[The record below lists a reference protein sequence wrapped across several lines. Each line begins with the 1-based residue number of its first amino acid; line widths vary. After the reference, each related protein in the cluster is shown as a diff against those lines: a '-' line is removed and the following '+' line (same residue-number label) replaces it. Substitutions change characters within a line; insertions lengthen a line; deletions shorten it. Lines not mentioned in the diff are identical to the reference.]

1 MDLNEWEWHL
11 CMALQT
17 AADRSG
23 RARILIAR
31 DAGISQKH
39 LSQVLLGQAAVSLT
53 TASRI
58 ADACG
63 HRLIIRVDQEGT
75 T

>member
-1 MDLNEWEWHL
+1 MTPEDAHL
-11 CMALQT
+11 CAALQT
-17 AADRSG
+17 AADHSG

-39 LSQVLLGQAAVSLT
+39 LSQVLLGHATVSLP
-53 TASRI
+53 TAARI
-58 ADACG
+58 AAACG

-75 T
+75 